1 MVINLCVLVISSL
14 RKHYRLYG
22 LNKTHLF
29 LRVQKTRKFRIK
41 IPANLIFGEDILNVL
56 YMEAFTVSAQWQR
69 ERDRGHKKSKS
80 ERG

>member
-1 MVINLCVLVISSL
+1 
-14 RKHYRLYG
+14 
-22 LNKTHLF
+22 LF

-41 IPANLIFGEDILNVL
+41 IPANLILGEDILNVL